1 MSQFAPN
8 AQSPSNEELSDEPS
22 VKLPLQEVPF
32 PLHFTLTSSGSARL
46 VATKRRMMA
55 DGGNTGI
62 FVSLEG
68 SGLSDCPVVVRQ
80 ALYPAKPS
88 PPFF

>member
-8 AQSPSNEELSDEPS
+8 AQFPLNEELSDEPS
-22 VKLPLQEVPF
+22 VKLPLQEVPC
-32 PLHFTLTSSGSARL
+32 PLQLTLTSSGLARL

-55 DGGNTGI
+55 DEGI
-62 FVSLEG
+62 RGISVSLEG
-68 SGLSDCPVVVRQ
+68 SGLSDCPVAVRQ

-88 PPFF
+88 PTFF